1 MKKMMLV
8 LLALMYSAA
17 SIAGGYQVRLQGNK
31 QTGIGLIGTPL
42 VYGSSSIFY
51 NPGSLSF
58 MEKNWHFE
66 LGANAIMATAAFQR
80 SNSNYQAETSNPM
93 STPFDVYAA
102 ARVAK
107 WITVGVGVYTPY
119 GSSAAWDENWAGKL
133 LIQDISLQAIFIQP
147 TVSINIKDV
156 IGIGGGLIYAMG
168 NFELNRALNYSGGA
182 TASLKGSSSAIGFN
196 LGLFVKAG
204 DRVTLGAGY
213 RSEMTLSV
221 SDGDASFM
229 LPSSISSIIPTENKF
244 EADLPLPQNLDFG
257 ISVKASDKVL
267 IAFEMNWIN
276 WGVYDSL
283 SFTFEEA
290 GELLNSSNPRLYKDS
305 FIPRIGVQWDV
316 NKIFT
321 LRGGLYYDPAPTHKD
336 YFSPETVSLNSVA
349 YTLGLSIMPVE
360 GLSIDISWL
369 NLFGQKSTMNY
380 SPDNFEGVYQTITY
394 IPGLGLSYTF

>member
-8 LLALMYSAA
+8 LLAILYSVA

-58 MEKNWHFE
+58 MENNWHFE
-66 LGANAIMATAAFQR
+66 LGANAILATAAFQK
-80 SNSNYQAETSNPM
+80 SKSNYQAETSNPM

-147 TVSINIKDV
+147 TVSFNIKDV

-168 NFELNRALNYSGGA
+168 NFELNRALNYSGDA

-221 SDGDASFM
+221 SDGDASFS
-229 LPSSISSIIPTENKF
+229 LPPSLLTQIPAENKF
-244 EADLPLPQNLDFG
+244 EADLPLPQNVDFG
-257 ISVKASDKVL
+257 ISVQASEKVL

-283 SFTFEEA
+283 SFTFDEA

-316 NKIFT
+316 NKVFT

-369 NLFGQKSTMNY
+369 NLFGEKSTMNY
-380 SPDNFEGVYQTITY
+380 TPDNFEGVYQTITY
-394 IPGLGLSYTF
+394 IPGLGISYTF

>member
-8 LLALMYSAA
+8 LLAIMYSAA

-147 TVSINIKDV
+147 TISINIKDV

-221 SDGDASFM
+221 SDGEASFM

>member
-147 TVSINIKDV
+147 TISINIKDV

-221 SDGDASFM
+221 SDGEASFM